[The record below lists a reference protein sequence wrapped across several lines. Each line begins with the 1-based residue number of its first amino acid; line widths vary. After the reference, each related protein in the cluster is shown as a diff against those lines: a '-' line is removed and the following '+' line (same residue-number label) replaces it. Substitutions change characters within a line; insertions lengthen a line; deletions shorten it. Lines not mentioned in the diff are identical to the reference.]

1 MFIIGLQ
8 IVCSINGSIVAFQYT
23 LVTGVL
29 SIIYVF
35 FVGKR
40 DLWTC
45 VIKIFSL
52 SQTLR
57 RV

>member
-8 IVCSINGSIVAFQYT
+8 IVCYIKGLVVAFQYT

-35 FVGKR
+35 LRGR
-40 DLWTC
+40 
-45 VIKIFSL
+45 KI
-52 SQTLR
+52 
-57 RV
+57 